1 MALRRRL
8 ERLEVVVRVTSAVP
22 CPVCDPRPIPIVEI
36 DPESPEA
43 QQDTEPSKPGLCP
56 RCGRPIG
63 GRITSILIVRPGR
76 GVDEEQDED
85 LEELNPDDGYAH
97 P

>member
-8 ERLEVVVRVTSAVP
+8 QRLEEVVRVTSAVP

-36 DPESPEA
+36 DPDSPEA
-43 QQDTEPSKPGLCP
+43 QQEIEPNESGLCP
-56 RCGRPIG
+56 RCGRPLG

-76 GVDEEQDED
+76 DDAEEQDED
-85 LEELNPDDGYAH
+85 LEALNQDEW
-97 P
+97 

>member
-8 ERLEVVVRVTSAVP
+8 QRLEEVVRVASSVP

-36 DPESPEA
+36 DSESPEA
-43 QQDTEPSKPGLCP
+43 QQDTEPSTPGLCP
-56 RCGRPIG
+56 RCGRPLG
-63 GRITSILIVRPGR
+63 GRITSILIVRPGG

-85 LEELNPDDGYAH
+85 LEELNPEEW
-97 P
+97 